1 MNNRIKLKKLKKDN
15 KLMKDIINNTDEM
28 KRLYAAYNEPLK
40 NVVNTTINYKELKC
54 TRCISLNSQ
63 KPVDPMIVDINKGMI
78 AQDMSKQL
86 SDVIQ
91 FNTVLNGDY
100 VMLEGSL
107 LIGFKKGADNYE
119 V

>member
-40 NVVNTTINYKELKC
+40 NVVHTTINYKELKC

-63 KPVDPMIVDINKGMI
+63 QPVDSMIVDINKGMI

-86 SDVIQ
+86 SDLID
-91 FNTVLNGDY
+91 FNIIKRDNY
-100 VMLEGSL
+100 IMLEGSL
-107 LIGFKKGADNYE
+107 LIGFKKGADNYD